1 MSKTHPKILLA
12 EDDLLLAETLNDYLA
27 QQGFR
32 VALSADGQEALE
44 TAAAAPFDALLTDLR
59 MPRVDGLAL
68 VRTLRENRPALPV
81 VVMTAYAPDDWQS
94 QLQRDGEGPLLLL
107 RKPLR
112 LADLLQALR
121 NVLGSTA
128 GGVSP
133 ATP

>member
-128 GGVSP
+128 GCVSP

>member
-1 MSKTHPKILLA
+1 MSKKPLKILVA
-12 EDDLLLAETLNDYLA
+12 EDDRLLAETLNDYLA

-32 VALSADGQEALE
+32 VALSADGQEALD
-44 TAAAAPFDALLTDLR
+44 TAATDPFDALLTDLL

-68 VRTLRENRPALPV
+68 VRRLRENRPTLPV

-107 RKPLR
+107 HKPLR

-121 NVLGSTA
+121 NVLGSKA
-128 GGVSP
+128 GCMP
-133 ATP
+133 A